1 MLAKKFWDVRNDF
14 EFVAPTGTLEEA
26 LTKALASKV
35 HPFFISDSGDNPT
48 AGGAGDVTW
57 TLTEI
62 LKHPEFKKEDGP
74 SLIYASIP
82 GPELVKKAIAAG
94 IGNRVDGYAG
104 AKVDARFAPPVHLR
118 GMWNL

>member
-1 MLAKKFWDVRNDF
+1 MVTGDNSKKVKQTAEQLAHKFWEVRNDF
-14 EFVAPTGTLEEA
+14 DFVAPTGSLDEA
-26 LTKALASKV
+26 LKKALASKV

-62 LKHPEFKKEDGP
+62 LKRPEFKKENAP

-94 IGNRVDGYAG
+94 VGNHV
-104 AKVDARFAPPVHLR
+104 
-118 GMWNL
+118 